1 MSGILNFF
9 INLNIHEIVLWG
21 LVILLLIWEFII
33 QRKKRKP
40 LEQEIANLKAKFMKL
55 GFTTELTKRDVKGM
69 YAKARKGEIK
79 GFTGIDD
86 PYEAPEKADLIVDT
100 ENESLDDSANKVKE
114 FLKSRNLL

>member
-1 MSGILNFF
+1 
-9 INLNIHEIVLWG
+9 
-21 LVILLLIWEFII
+21 
-33 QRKKRKP
+33 
-40 LEQEIANLKAKFMKL
+40 
-55 GFTTELTKRDVKGM
+55 M